1 MSEDMLAKL
10 RTALGGKLR
19 RKESLRLLDEVLA
32 WFREGGGAEVE
43 RRVRER
49 MELISAGV
57 EEHA

>member
-1 MSEDMLAKL
+1 MSDVLVEL
-10 RTALGGKLR
+10 RTALGGKLP

-49 MELISAGV
+49 IELISAGV
-57 EEHA
+57 EQHA

>member
-1 MSEDMLAKL
+1 MSDVLVELRIALA
-10 RTALGGKLR
+10 GKLR

-57 EEHA
+57 REDA